1 MCFSNQCKEKDIFQ
15 LPLCHKFLSPRKT
28 YYTLSAKTRRF
39 RWIWVNCCRSLSFET
54 GPYRPLKQRKPR
66 VLTQPV
72 QTLFSPGYTAFDP
85 TPQSSRASGPTVQSE
100 TGHTCPVGIKRLFL
114 SKPQTQRQKSTG
126 PRSTLFF
133 HQHKKINSNCDLLH
147 RVVFPPISWDNG
159 IDQFPASGTQLRR
172 SCWSLCI
179 KLASPVQ
186 PAFPATRWLPT
197 SEQMLK
203 KFVFLFP
210 RNPTH
215 KQIMKQRYKHNPNVT
230 VNDLSEW
237 FCFNNLDATRKM
249 KGFPPPTERQ
259 VDMEFHLCF
268 HVPIPMG
275 RESSTCTRVDI
286 QRCSMIKFYT
296 LLWCVLKIPKKTK
309 ASCIYV
315 AMLPWGFGFFW
326 VVAGFSR
333 CF

>member
-1 MCFSNQCKEKDIFQ
+1 MF
-15 LPLCHKFLSPRKT
+15 
-28 YYTLSAKTRRF
+28 
-39 RWIWVNCCRSLSFET
+39 
-54 GPYRPLKQRKPR
+54 
-66 VLTQPV
+66 
-72 QTLFSPGYTAFDP
+72 FSP
-85 TPQSSRASGPTVQSE
+85 
-100 TGHTCPVGIKRLFL
+100 
-114 SKPQTQRQKSTG
+114 TQKN
-126 PRSTLFF
+126 
-133 HQHKKINSNCDLLH
+133 NSNCDLLH

-203 KFVFLFP
+203 KLVFLFP

-259 VDMEFHLCF
+259 VDMEIHLCF

-296 LLWCVLKIPKKTK
+296 LLWCVLKIKKKTK